1 MAVIKYLD
9 EHGLETLV
17 KQIKKRTTSIYTVKG
32 EAIYADADYV
42 AHAAAGDFG
51 YEISVTST
59 GLWKLIDGTWTKLTA
74 FEEGYVYSIVNP
86 FTTDSD
92 FIEGAGEKI
101 TAGTNIVVVKEG
113 TETEPV
119 YKWDLFASALQL
131 DEYQT
136 KKLVTPL
143 TVFNNETVT
152 EYTTFV
158 DLPKIEVA
166 AAATITENMIAIMGE
181 GDELGDVYR
190 AHVAPNDSD
199 PTKNDIT
206 WVKLGDQLT
215 VEGALQFLGNVA
227 ANTPITNAEIL
238 ALFE

>member
-1 MAVIKYLD
+1 MAVVKYLN
-9 EHGLETLV
+9 ERGLGTLV
-17 KQIKKRTTSIYTVKG
+17 EQIKKRTTSVYRVKG

-42 AHAAAGDFG
+42 AHARAGESG
-51 YEISVTST
+51 YVSTINAT
-59 GLWKLIDGTWTKLTA
+59 GLWKNVNGVWTNLTT
-74 FEEGYVYSIVNP
+74 FDEGYVYSITNG
-86 FTTDSD
+86 FTTDNN
-92 FIEGAGEKI
+92 FVEGAGSKI
-101 TAGTNIVVVKEG
+101 NAGTNIVVVNSN
-113 TETEPV
+113 TAADPI

-131 DEYQT
+131 DDYQV

-143 TVFNNETVT
+143 NVFGNETAV
-152 EYTTFV
+152 EYTAASA
-158 DLPKIEVA
+158 LPTSEVA
-166 AAATITENMIAIMGE
+166 ATATITENTVAIMGE

-190 AHVAPNDSD
+190 AHVATNRTD

-227 ANTPITNAEIL
+227 ANTPISNEEVV